1 MFRFRNVCISLTLF
15 SVSILLTR
23 KGHKRQ
29 ARKGISPIN
38 FPRIKSILKNVNV
51 RNLIHFPTHLK
62 MYILVFSIM
71 AKRSGL
77 SEAHFMSH
85 TSLRSNLIRLPSLW
99 LASEVSDVRLPSRS
113 RNYRNPAGHSCN
125 FYGLFLLCPW

>member
-1 MFRFRNVCISLTLF
+1 MFLFLNVCILLLTLF
-15 SVSILLTR
+15 SVSILLAR

-29 ARKGISPIN
+29 ARKGISPRRGFLLEN
-38 FPRIKSILKNVNV
+38 FPRINSILKNVNV
-51 RNLIHFPTHLK
+51 RNLIYFPAHLK

-85 TSLRSNLIRLPSLW
+85 TSLRSNLIRLPSLPCPLW

-113 RNYRNPAGHSCN
+113 RNYRNPAGH
-125 FYGLFLLCPW
+125 